1 MKKIIL
7 GLVLLF
13 FVGCASNQQNT
24 KVNNGKIIEKSD
36 EYVIWTRFQ
45 YDLNLLKV
53 EIPKEVTDHCTSF
66 KKNTYRLVHDE
77 SKTWV
82 ILFEPLSSWPDVYRY
97 ICAENEMAAK
107 DIRKKLLL
115 TDSYFNQQSF
125 KWYEENF
132 KKNYIYGQPF
142 KDNFIF
148 LTYETDEYISEKIK
162 KRLAQDELNK
172 KKLEEDQRQSRLKY
186 LEDKFGSK
194 CSKNKANNA
203 EYNKCLNEQEQI
215 AKKEK
220 ANQEAKQAEENKKK
234 QLITEKQKTEEDK
247 LNKMLA
253 NMKPEERRA
262 YVCEK
267 TYGLKKG
274 SDKFSECVYKIL
286 AADVE
291 LEKIELQKKLA
302 EAQLETAKA
311 NEAAARANAA
321 ASSSRGNVS
330 SYDPNVA
337 AAMDRANEIERA
349 KILLNLS
356 QALRTPPASP
366 QLNAPPRQQ
375 NCKLNPY
382 NNRITCY

>member
-1 MKKIIL
+1 MRYLIIILASWIFATFSSIAIEKSNKKELNFYCTVGMGGPFIYSYSKSEEEIKKAVIGYSTSDWCKAVFRTEASEVPEEVFLKYNQEVESLKTTNPKLGMQELRDIHEKIISKYTLEINRHREMRLKERFRLIEEDQKIIL
-7 GLVLLF
+7 
-13 FVGCASNQQNT
+13 
-24 KVNNGKIIEKSD
+24 
-36 EYVIWTRFQ
+36 
-45 YDLNLLKV
+45 
-53 EIPKEVTDHCTSF
+53 
-66 KKNTYRLVHDE
+66 
-77 SKTWV
+77 
-82 ILFEPLSSWPDVYRY
+82 
-97 ICAENEMAAK
+97 AE
-107 DIRKKLLL
+107 
-115 TDSYFNQQSF
+115 
-125 KWYEENF
+125 
-132 KKNYIYGQPF
+132 
-142 KDNFIF
+142 
-148 LTYETDEYISEKIK
+148 
-162 KRLAQDELNK
+162 NK
-172 KKLEEDQRQSRLKY
+172 KKEQVRILE
-186 LEDKFGSK
+186 LEKLYGKNCNKNNNYNECLMEQD
-194 CSKNKANNA
+194 NKA
-203 EYNKCLNEQEQI
+203 KI
-215 AKKEK
+215 AF
-220 ANQEAKQAEENKKK
+220 EAKQAEENKKK
-234 QLITEKQKTEEDK
+234 QLIADKQKAEEDK
-247 LNKMLA
+247 LNKILA

-267 TYGLKKG
+267 TYGLRKG

-321 ASSSRGNVS
+321 ASASRGNVS

-366 QLNAPPRQQ
+366 QFNAPPRQQ

>member
-1 MKKIIL
+1 MKKIL
-7 GLVLLF
+7 ATTF
-13 FVGCASNQQNT
+13 FYLT
-24 KVNNGKIIEKSD
+24 
-36 EYVIWTRFQ
+36 
-45 YDLNLLKV
+45 
-53 EIPKEVTDHCTSF
+53 
-66 KKNTYRLVHDE
+66 
-77 SKTWV
+77 
-82 ILFEPLSSWPDVYRY
+82 ILFNFEAMAFFS
-97 ICAENEMAAK
+97 INENAAIK
-107 DIRKKLLL
+107 GGDKKTVCYETNVCTVAQILTEYNSEYKIEIIYSHSRNYFLVFENVNKPFRKQWSNYLTFADFGDGTLL
-115 TDSYFNQQSF
+115 TAT
-125 KWYEENF
+125 
-132 KKNYIYGQPF
+132 KNYTEASAVIF
-142 KDNFIF
+142 K
-148 LTYETDEYISEKIK
+148 LQEP
-162 KRLAQDELNK
+162 KRLALQKEIEKDQEDKQRIYKEIELSK
-172 KKLEEDQRQSRLKY
+172 AAQERKAKTKY
-186 LEDKFGSK
+186 LEDNFGSK
-194 CSKNKANNA
+194 CSKNKANNV
-203 EYNKCLNEQEQI
+203 EYNKCLNDQDQI

-220 ANQEAKQAEENKKK
+220 AIKEAKQAEENKKK

-267 TYGLKKG
+267 TYGLRKG

-321 ASSSRGNVS
+321 ASASRGNVS

-366 QLNAPPRQQ
+366 QFNAPPRQQ

>member
-1 MKKIIL
+1 MIL
-7 GLVLLF
+7 LSSTIN
-13 FVGCASNQQNT
+13 AQTINS
-24 KVNNGKIIEKSD
+24 KGKITEKTD
-36 EYVIWTRFQ
+36 DYVIYVVFQ
-45 YDLNLLKV
+45 EKHLLEKA
-53 EIPKEVTDHCTSF
+53 IPTEVINHCEGLTP
-66 KKNTYRLVHDE
+66 KKNTYLFNHDYFKG
-77 SKTWV
+77 STP
-82 ILFEPLSSWPDVYRY
+82 ISWLDNDKPDVYRY
-97 ICAENEMAAK
+97 ICAATEDWAVNIRTILLSSKIDFNERALK
-107 DIRKKLLL
+107 R
-115 TDSYFNQQSF
+115 
-125 KWYEENF
+125 YEENN
-132 KKNYIYGQPF
+132 KNKFHIFGAHF
-142 KDNFIF
+142 KDHRIIAFK
-148 LTYETDEYISEKIK
+148 ETDEYISNRITARMHYEKVAK
-162 KRLAQDELNK
+162 ERAQEEERQKRLN
-172 KKLEEDQRQSRLKY
+172 Y
-186 LEDKFGSK
+186 LQNIYGAK
-194 CSKNKANNA
+194 CSKNKANNV
-203 EYNKCLNEQEQI
+203 EYNKCLNDQEQI

-220 ANQEAKQAEENKKK
+220 AIQEAKQVEENKKK
-234 QLITEKQKTEEDK
+234 QLIAEKQKAEEDK

-267 TYGLKKG
+267 TYGLRKG

-321 ASSSRGNVS
+321 ASASRGNVS

-356 QALRTPPASP
+356 QALRTPSASP
-366 QLNAPPRQQ
+366 QFNAPPRQQ